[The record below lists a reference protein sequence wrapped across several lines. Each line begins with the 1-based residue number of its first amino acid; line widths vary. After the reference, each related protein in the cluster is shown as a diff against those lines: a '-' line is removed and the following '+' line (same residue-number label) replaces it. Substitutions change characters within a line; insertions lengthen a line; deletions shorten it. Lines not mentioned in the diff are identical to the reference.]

1 MSSLEEPH
9 RSPPRPKSE
18 RNTYCFSPFE
28 HPEGNVTMNTKP
40 IITGAE
46 LDSMLGAALTE
57 AGSLGLAA
65 TIALVDDGGYALRLH
80 RTDGAGLMTPTVAL
94 AKART
99 AALMRAPSGALT
111 ARLKDEPELL
121 RLTEYLP
128 MPGGQ
133 PIRHDG
139 VCVGGIG
146 VSGGNPA
153 QDEAIAQAG
162 LDALK
167 AA

>member
-80 RTDGAGLMTPTVAL
+80 RTDG
-94 AKART
+94 
-99 AALMRAPSGALT
+99 GALT